1 MSKIQDSSITLQ
13 DITTPSS
20 SNKISEQKTHDKEES
35 LETIGFFEKYL
46 TAWVLVCMA
55 VGIAIGHFI
64 PSIPSNL
71 QKLSIAEVSLPIAV
85 LVWGMILPMMMQIDF
100 ASLRQVWRS
109 PRAIFLTTGINYLVQ
124 PFVMY
129 GLATL
134 FFYVIFRKWLT
145 AFEADQYVA
154 GAVILGGSPCTAMVF
169 VWSVLVNGDPSYTL
183 TQVAVND
190 LLILILFS
198 PTVKLLLKV
207 SNVEIPWVTLLLSV
221 GVFVLIPLLFGTI
234 ARFLILRFKS
244 AEYLNEKVL
253 PKIKPFTIC
262 ALLLTLILIFMF
274 QADAIISHPINM
286 LMIAVPVTLM
296 TCITWS
302 LAYGLAYLIKLPANI
317 AGPASMIA
325 GSNFFELAVAVT
337 ISLFGPKDPSV
348 LVTTVGVLVEVPV
361 MLSLCFVCN
370 RTKWLFARNE

>member
-1 MSKIQDSSITLQ
+1 MSKIQDSSIALQ
-13 DITTPSS
+13 DVATPCSLD
-20 SNKISEQKTHDKEES
+20 KISEQEIHDEEQPRDA
-35 LETIGFFEKYL
+35 IGFFEKYL

-55 VGIAIGHFI
+55 AGIAIGHYI
-64 PSIPSNL
+64 PSIPTNL
-71 QKLSIAEVSLPIAV
+71 QKLSFAGVSLPIAV
-85 LVWGMILPMMMQIDF
+85 LIWGMIFPMMMQIDF

-154 GAVILGGSPCTAMVF
+154 GAVIVGGCPCTTMVF

-190 LLILILFS
+190 LLILILYS
-198 PTVKLLLKV
+198 PIVKLLLKV
-207 SNVEIPWVTLLLSV
+207 SSVDIPSMTLLITV
-221 GVFVLIPLLFGTI
+221 AIFVLVPLLLGIT

-244 AEYLNEKVL
+244 AEFLNQKVL
-253 PKIKPFTIC
+253 PKIKPFTVC

-286 LMIAVPVTLM
+286 LLIAVPLTLL
-296 TCITWS
+296 TWSVWS

-317 AGPASMIA
+317 AGPASLIA
-325 GSNFFELAVAVT
+325 GSHFFELAVAVT

-348 LVTTVGVLVEVPV
+348 LVTVVAALVEVPV
-361 MLSLCFVCN
+361 MLSLCFLCN
-370 RTKWLFARNE
+370 RTQSLFARNQ